1 MIYVKKPGEPIYTPL
16 HLVPPSLSGLA
27 RAVSE
32 KFGIDTSKITELF
45 KRHPKGGVT
54 VRVDDDMVKHYCN
67 QDLFEIELQPIPD
80 DPSFCTVTLVEM
92 EQGGSVVMQQ
102 QQHDAAPQQHYH
114 HSIQQHSVPGTPHSH
129 TPNGS

>member
-32 KFGIDTSKITELF
+32 KFGVETSKIVEFL
-45 KRHPKGGVT
+45 KRHPKTAVT
-54 VRVDDDMVKHYCN
+54 VRMDDDMVKHYCN
-67 QDLFEIELQPIPD
+67 QDLFEIEIQSRAD
-80 DPSFCTVTLVEM
+80 DPSLFVVTLVEM
-92 EQGGSVVMQQ
+92 DQSTNVGMT
-102 QQHDAAPQQHYH
+102 QQHDPSSQQHYH
-114 HSIQQHSVPGTPHSH
+114 HAMQQHSVPGTPHSH